1 VADAPVFVVGMSR
14 SGTTLLSA
22 MLSAHSRLDC
32 GPESHLLSVLRLL
45 PLEEQAGLV
54 DPSTWPDRAAD
65 FVADLENRGH
75 RIIEAF
81 GLTRPDILSWLADRP
96 PSIAAILESLTAQ
109 HAERVGAARWV
120 EKTPRHLLTL
130 ETIREAWPEAFVV
143 RIVRDPR
150 DVAVSLTGMPFA
162 EDTQVGNLVR
172 IDYDDRRS
180 RHFFATD
187 ARAMTLRYED
197 LVTEPVRELGR
208 VCDFIGED
216 YEPGMLDRSD
226 SATGVTAEHEWW
238 KGSVG
243 GALDTSRV
251 GRWHTEMPPDVQHF
265 AALYLARYL
274 DGHGYEGALR
284 PRARVALVP
293 IGDAVT
299 ARDEDLLLD
308 LSRHD
313 LGVVRPSPRR
323 ASDLRRYRRLVF
335 VGARGQL
342 DPWRNGSAIER
353 VLNSVGLATLL
364 LVRRLKRRPVRWV
377 RETSRRE
384 RFDSDPVEVV
394 IASLLYLFA
403 RPVDS
408 DTVAE
413 EIADA

>member
-1 VADAPVFVVGMSR
+1 MADAPVFVVGMSR

-32 GPESHLLSVLRLL
+32 GPESHLLSAHRRL
-45 PLEEQAGLV
+45 PPEEQAGLV

-81 GLTRPDILSWLADRP
+81 GLTRSDTLSWLADRP

-150 DVAVSLTGMPFA
+150 DVALSLTGMPFA

-172 IDYDDRRS
+172 IDYDDRHS

-187 ARAMTLRYED
+187 PRVMTLRYED
-197 LVTEPVRELGR
+197 LVTEPGRELGR

-216 YEPGMLDRSD
+216 YEPGMLDRRD
-226 SATGVTAEHEWW
+226 SAADVIAEHEWW
-238 KGSVG
+238 KGSVS

-251 GRWHTEMPPDVQHF
+251 GRWRTEMSSEVQRF
-265 AALYLARYL
+265 AALHLARYL
-274 DGHGYEGALR
+274 DEHGYEGSRR
-284 PRARVALVP
+284 PAARVAVIP
-293 IGDAVT
+293 VGDAVT
-299 ARDEDLLLD
+299 ARDEALLLG
-308 LSRHD
+308 LSGHD

-323 ASDLRRYRRLVF
+323 VADLRRQKRLVF
-335 VGARGQL
+335 VGERGQL
-342 DPWRNGSAIER
+342 DPLRNGKAVERAI
-353 VLNSVGLATLL
+353 NTIGLAALL
-364 LVRRLKRRPVRWV
+364 MTRRLKRRPVRWV
-377 RETSRRE
+377 RQATRRE
-384 RFDSDPVEVV
+384 RIANDPGELVV
-394 IASLLYLFA
+394 ASLLRLFA
-403 RPVDS
+403 RPVELAAVPDE
-408 DTVAE
+408 V
-413 EIADA
+413 ADA

>member
-1 VADAPVFVVGMSR
+1 
-14 SGTTLLSA
+14 

-45 PLEEQAGLV
+45 PPEEQAGLV

-96 PSIAAILESLTAQ
+96 PSIVAILESLTAQ

-187 ARAMTLRYED
+187 AGAMTLRYED

-251 GRWHTEMPPDVQHF
+251 GRWHTEMSLEVQRF
-265 AALYLARYL
+265 AALHLARFL
-274 DGHGYEGALR
+274 EEHGYEGSRR
-284 PRARVALVP
+284 PAARVAVVP

-299 ARDEDLLLD
+299 ARDEALLLG
-308 LSRHD
+308 LSGRD

-323 ASDLRRYRRLVF
+323 VADLRRQKRLVF
-335 VGARGQL
+335 VGERGQL
-342 DPWRNGSAIER
+342 DPLRNGRAVER
-353 VLNSVGLATLL
+353 AMNTIGLAALL
-364 LVRRLKRRPVRWV
+364 MTRRLKRRPVRWV
-377 RETSRRE
+377 RQATRRE
-384 RFDSDPVEVV
+384 RIANDPVEVV

-408 DTVAE
+408 DTVPDE
-413 EIADA
+413 VADA